1 MFENNLLQK
10 FFNHIVCAQVPW
22 LPLKYTHL
30 FVFGILIWQNHQSY
44 CILFADVLPEFSTLS
59 ANLECYSPTMGLTRE
74 QNSRWSGEHEVDRI
88 GNPSSCQQRV
98 WWSGSKSDGLAPKKK
113 QSGLNG
119 STMFHWKNAMNL
131 LQGLC
136 RTVFTRLVP
145 DTEYVA
151 SRVFP
156 QDSRIVFYIFFCQ
169 LYIQLNLCWTFEPFP
184 GICRQRSL
192 PKPLQICPRGD
203 GWANADMLTSD
214 EAVKCRSKAVVLG
227 PKAPGW
233 DHSDWRDFQHYAFK
247 ICNFTEKEDSH
258 RSIMQFSWQHIN
270 RHFEPGNPQRS
281 LAWNLSVAV
290 ECQCTGSCLSWWLDA
305 KLLERVV

>member
-156 QDSRIVFYIFFCQ
+156 QDSRIVFYIFFVNCTFSWTFVEPSSLSQ
-169 LYIQLNLCWTFEPFP
+169 EFVVRGVYPNLCRYVQEEMV
-184 GICRQRSL
+184 GQ
-192 PKPLQICPRGD
+192 
-203 GWANADMLTSD
+203 MLTCWL
-214 EAVKCRSKAVVLG
+214 VMK
-227 PKAPGW
+227 
-233 DHSDWRDFQHYAFK
+233 
-247 ICNFTEKEDSH
+247 
-258 RSIMQFSWQHIN
+258 
-270 RHFEPGNPQRS
+270 
-281 LAWNLSVAV
+281 LSNAARK
-290 ECQCTGSCLSWWLDA
+290 QLF
-305 KLLERVV
+305 